1 MRTSPFARTP
11 VLAASV
17 VAAIAADQAVK
28 YAVERYLP
36 FQEPV
41 HVVPSL
47 ALYRTYNDGIAF
59 SMLSGLTD
67 FALVV
72 LALAVTG
79 FVIHLWR
86 KTPAERLFA
95 HPGFALILGGAIG
108 NLIDR
113 SVHGY
118 VIDYFLFYVGNWSFA
133 VFNLADAFISVGA
146 AFVVLDEVIDWIRH
160 HRTRKSDE
168 SRSD

>member
-1 MRTSPFARTP
+1 MRSSPFARTP
-11 VLAASV
+11 YLVSAALIALA
-17 VAAIAADQAVK
+17 IDQAVK
-28 YAVERYLP
+28 IAVERFLP

-41 HVVPSL
+41 FVAPSL

-67 FALVV
+67 FALIV
-72 LALAVTG
+72 LALAVVG

-86 KTPAERLFA
+86 RTPVDRLLA

-118 VIDYFLFYVGNWSFA
+118 VIDYILFYVGNWSFA

-146 AFVVLDEVIDWIRH
+146 AMIVLDEVIDWLRH
-160 HRTRKSDE
+160 RKAAKSDQ
-168 SRSD
+168 SPKS

>member
-11 VLAASV
+11 YLVSAAL
-17 VAAIAADQAVK
+17 VAVAVDQAIK
-28 YAVERYLP
+28 IAVERLLP

-41 HVVPSL
+41 FVVPTL

-59 SMLSGLTD
+59 SMLSGFTD
-67 FALVV
+67 FALIV
-72 LALAVTG
+72 LALAVVG
-79 FVIHLWR
+79 FVVHLWR
-86 KTPAERLFA
+86 KTPPDRLFA

-113 SVHGY
+113 SAHGY
-118 VIDYFLFYVGNWSFA
+118 VIDYILFYVGDWSFA

-146 AFVVLDEVIDWIRH
+146 AMVVLDEVIDWWRH
-160 HRTRKSDE
+160 RKAA
-168 SRSD
+168 RSDQTPKS

>member
-1 MRTSPFARTP
+1 LRVSPFSRAP
-11 VLAASV
+11 YLFAAAA
-17 VAAIAADQAVK
+17 AAILADQAVK

-41 HVVPSL
+41 HVVPTL

-67 FALVV
+67 FALAV
-72 LALAVTG
+72 LALVVVLFVTY
-79 FVIHLWR
+79 LWR
-86 KTPAERLFA
+86 KTPPDRLFA

-113 SVHGY
+113 VAHGY
-118 VIDYFLFYVGNWSFA
+118 VIDYVLFYVGDWSFA
-133 VFNLADAFISVGA
+133 VFNLADALISVGA
-146 AFVVLDEVIDWIRH
+146 AMVVLDEAIDWLRN
-160 HRTRKSDE
+160 HRRLKSDE
-168 SRSD
+168 RRGN

>member
-1 MRTSPFARTP
+1 MRSSPFARTP
-11 VLAASV
+11 YLVSAAL
-17 VAAIAADQAVK
+17 VALVADQAIK
-28 YAVERYLP
+28 IAVERFLP

-41 HVVPSL
+41 FVAPSL

-67 FALVV
+67 FALIV
-72 LALAVTG
+72 LALAVVG

-86 KTPAERLFA
+86 KTPADRLFA

-118 VIDYFLFYVGNWSFA
+118 VIDYILFYVGNWSFA

-146 AFVVLDEVIDWIRH
+146 AMIVLDEVIDWLRH
-160 HRTRKSDE
+160 RKAA
-168 SRSD
+168 RSDQGPKS